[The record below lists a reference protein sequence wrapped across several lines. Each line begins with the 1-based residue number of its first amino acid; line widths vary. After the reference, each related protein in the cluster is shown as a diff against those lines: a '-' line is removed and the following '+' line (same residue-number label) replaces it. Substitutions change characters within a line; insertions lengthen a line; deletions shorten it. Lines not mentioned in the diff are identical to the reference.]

1 MNSTPNASHI
11 GCEEAPVMGL
21 NCAVYNSCGFSH
33 GMGEGKNTQQL
44 SGPKNPAKVNK
55 EVLVWGGEGG
65 VSSCYYLAARL
76 QQLAIA
82 ATNNCL
88 VNGQFNDSC
97 SLNSMAAQSNYHYS
111 RDPKSR
117 ANCQAPKQAQTFRFP
132 RRPFAEQKI
141 ARQQLLLPPCLIR
154 RNSPARV
161 HGGLKAHARTHR
173 ISREYRNLK
182 PGLAEGLTTQ

>member
-44 SGPKNPAKVNK
+44 SGPKNPTKVNK
-55 EVLVWGGEGG
+55 EVLVWGGDGG
-65 VSSCYYLAARL
+65 GSSCYYLAARL

-97 SLNSMAAQSNYHYS
+97 SLYSVAAQSNFHYS

-117 ANCQAPKQAQTFRFP
+117 ANCQAPQAST
-132 RRPFAEQKI
+132 KI
-141 ARQQLLLPPCLIR
+141 LLSPPPLCRAKDCSTTALAAPMPDSPQLASSSTWR
-154 RNSPARV
+154 SQSS
-161 HGGLKAHARTHR
+161 RTHSSDHPR
-173 ISREYRNLK
+173 MPRPETR
-182 PGLAEGLTTQ
+182 AR